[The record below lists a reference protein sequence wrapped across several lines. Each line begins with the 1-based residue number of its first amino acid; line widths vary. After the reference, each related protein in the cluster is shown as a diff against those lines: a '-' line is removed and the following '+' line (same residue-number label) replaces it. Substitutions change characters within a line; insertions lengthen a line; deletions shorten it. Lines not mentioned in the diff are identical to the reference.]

1 MAPCVR
7 QHGRVRGGAGK
18 AQLRMHSDDKPAL
31 LPAMLNG
38 GLYFGPLDP
47 VSNIITNAVGHLP
60 PPANVMAQWSLKA
73 LVGFLICYFYYMP
86 SLEALCY
93 LCSTEA
99 DILTIV
105 HLIEVDC
112 CTRTFGVGSGTT
124 KTSPSCAT
132 GGAGH
137 ANMDSLTTAMLTL
150 SLRNG

>member
-1 MAPCVR
+1 
-7 QHGRVRGGAGK
+7 
-18 AQLRMHSDDKPAL
+18 
-31 LPAMLNG
+31 MLNG

-47 VSNIITNAVGHLP
+47 VSNIITNAIGHLP

-105 HLIEVDC
+105 HLIEIDC

-132 GGAGH
+132 GDAGH

-150 SLRNG
+150 SLRLRKIASLLSTETGSHSLNTQCCHKSGTSLGCPRFG